1 MVFTQ
6 FTDTLDFLRT
16 YLVKHSDAGVMCF
29 SGRGGEILSSD
40 GRWDI
45 ISRDDTKK
53 RFRDGKAE
61 ILLCTDAA
69 AEGLNF
75 QFCGALINYDL
86 PWNPMRV
93 EQRIGRIDRLGQR
106 HDVIRI
112 VNLHYANTV
121 ETDVYMALRR
131 RIRLFEDF
139 VGGLQPILST
149 LSNKIRTVTLSE
161 GDNKERMTAELVDGV
176 EHPDEDTDA
185 QAFDLD
191 EITEG
196 DVEDVERA
204 EALYGLD
211 DLAKVLVADDL
222 LPPGDSARPLAG
234 SKDFAY
240 LSPGLA
246 ESVRVTTDRGYY
258 EEHSESVELWSPGAP
273 VFPKIDAIE
282 ANGSTGLAAFRQ
294 AIDK

>member
-1 MVFTQ
+1 
-6 FTDTLDFLRT
+6 
-16 YLVKHSDAGVMCF
+16 
-29 SGRGGEILSSD
+29 
-40 GRWDI
+40 
-45 ISRDDTKK
+45 
-53 RFRDGKAE
+53 
-61 ILLCTDAA
+61 
-69 AEGLNF
+69 
-75 QFCGALINYDL
+75 
-86 PWNPMRV
+86 MRL
-93 EQRIGRIDRLGQR
+93 QPPHTDRLGQL

-112 VNLHYANTV
+112 VNLHYADTV

-161 GDNKERMTAELVDGV
+161 GDDKERMTAELVDGV
-176 EHPDEDTDA
+176 EHPDDDADA

-196 DVEDVERA
+196 DVEDIERA

-211 DLAKVLVADDL
+211 DLAKVLVADDP
-222 LPPGDSARPLAG
+222 LPPGDSAKPLAG

-246 ESVRVTTDRGYY
+246 APIRVTTDRGYY
-258 EEHSESVELWSPGAP
+258 EEHAESVELWSPGAP
-273 VFPKIDAIE
+273 VFPEIYAIE
-282 ANGSTGLAAFRQ
+282 ADGPADPATFRE
-294 AIDK
+294 AITR